1 MGQTSALTHVLERNK
16 KLQALAATGNLPEN
30 VLARLS
36 DTCLKPYVTDLKN
49 NVHRDGLDAQYSKK
63 EIWVPESSFYK
74 KTSFKPQG
82 KNGFKGERIIESTKI
97 KFNKK
102 TQKIESLG
110 LERKVQKFKP
120 KTMYLAEGYS
130 EFREVQDLRT
140 DKVNLDVSS
149 DLRNSVGSSN
159 TTNGH
164 LIGITEASQV
174 GKYLGNLDRFGTGEG
189 ENKRLYVA
197 TTQQR
202 KDLHERI
209 SNEVHL
215 ITIESMKN

>member
-1 MGQTSALTHVLERNK
+1 M
-16 KLQALAATGNLPEN
+16 AATGNLSEN

-49 NVHRDGLDAQYSKK
+49 NVHRDGIDANYSKE
-63 EIWVPESSFYK
+63 EIWLPESAFYIK
-74 KTSFKPQG
+74 PSFK
-82 KNGFKGERIIESTKI
+82 
-97 KFNKK
+97 KK
-102 TQKIESLG
+102 SKIEG
-110 LERKVQKFKP
+110 KQTE

-130 EFREVQDLRT
+130 EFRDVQGLRT

-159 TTNGH
+159 TKNGH

-174 GKYLGNLDRFGTGEG
+174 GKYLGNLKKFGEGEG

-197 TTQQR
+197 TSQQR

>member
-16 KLQALAATGNLPEN
+16 KLQALAATGNIPEN

-49 NVHRDGLDAQYSKK
+49 NVHRDGIDANYSKE
-63 EIWVPESSFYK
+63 EIWLPESAFYIK
-74 KTSFKPQG
+74 PSFK
-82 KNGFKGERIIESTKI
+82 
-97 KFNKK
+97 KK
-102 TQKIESLG
+102 SKIEG
-110 LERKVQKFKP
+110 KQTE

-130 EFREVQDLRT
+130 EFRDVQGLRT

-159 TTNGH
+159 TKNGH

-174 GKYLGNLDRFGTGEG
+174 GKYLGNLKRFGEGEG